1 MKQAPNLSED
11 EVKYFYGLLYLLE
24 RKTYYEGFN
33 IQRIDTEVRK
43 IIKLNSN
50 FGKNDYVPK
59 PKEKNVLNFKGKSKK
74 TKHLLKH
81 IRNSFAHGFLESRGN
96 DFYILDVPTSKTKEL
111 NKEKNASMIGTMN
124 KITFYKLIK
133 AILNTNPL
141 TKE

>member
-1 MKQAPNLSED
+1 MIMFPSQKKKMFLT
-11 EVKYFYGLLYLLE
+11 L
-24 RKTYYEGFN
+24 R
-33 IQRIDTEVRK
+33 
-43 IIKLNSN
+43 
-50 FGKNDYVPK
+50 
-59 PKEKNVLNFKGKSKK
+59 EKAKK